1 MDSDLPPPPRL
12 EEKPPDDWRL
22 PLLVAFLLGVG
33 VLAGIFWLGRPG
45 SESSLPPVPARL
57 PPLSGETAA
66 YVSQIEISAPDLSRW
81 QNYLGQTITYLDS
94 SLANHGSRTIVVL
107 ELSIE
112 FHDGYQQVV
121 LRETVRP
128 IGAPQPTPANRR
140 GAPLPPGQTRAFRA
154 SFEHIPADWNGAPP
168 QMRITG
174 LLLQ

>member
-1 MDSDLPPPPRL
+1 MNSEFPPAPL
-12 EEKPPDDWRL
+12 HEETPNGGWRV
-22 PLLVAFLLGVG
+22 PLLVAVLLGVG

-45 SESSLPPVPARL
+45 SESSTPPVPARL

-66 YVSQIEISAPDLSRW
+66 YVPQIEISPPRLSRW
-81 QNYLGQTITYLDS
+81 QNYLSQTVTYLDATLS
-94 SLANHGSRTIVVL
+94 NHGSRTIVAL

-112 FHDGYQQVV
+112 FHDTYQRVV

-140 GAPLPPGQTRAFRA
+140 GAPVPPGQTRAFRA
-154 SFEHIPADWNGAPP
+154 SFEHIPVDWDGAAP
-168 QMRITG
+168 QLRITG